1 MTIPLIIGVTL
12 CGALLI
18 TTKVMEKKN
27 KDAKEA
33 GIAKL
38 QHGTRIK
45 TINGM
50 VGTVD
55 ELTDHGTI
63 KVDFSPDQSGSIVE
77 ITKEAFYKTEE

>member
-1 MTIPLIIGVTL
+1 MTIPLIIGVAL

-55 ELTDHGTI
+55 ELKDKAKTDKFEDAFI
-63 KVDFSPDQSGSIVE
+63 SIV
-77 ITKEAFYKTEE
+77 KTS